1 MNFSHIESPGLIV
14 FPEIVRSNI
23 KMAIDMVGGDIAR
36 LRPHI
41 KTHKTQEVNDLLLE
55 AGIYKFKCATIAEA
69 ELLAISKAKDILL
82 SIQPTGTTLSRF
94 IELILNYQKSQFS
107 CLVDD
112 YLAAEKVNELAIKNN
127 IYINIFIDLNVGM
140 NRTGIVPKNAFQLID
155 KITNHLPN
163 LIIKGLHAY
172 DGHIRDFD
180 IDKRIDHVQQDFVD
194 FYELI
199 DHIDPKNKYELVVG
213 GTPSFLVH
221 RTNDRFVCSPGTFV
235 FFDIGYSNL
244 FPENT
249 FKMAVQ
255 IISRVI
261 SKPTSSTIC
270 IDLGHKSV
278 AAENPIENRVR
289 FIDFPNWTLK
299 SQSEEHGMIEVNDHA
314 NIEIGQIIRMYPYH
328 ICPTVAL
335 HQNLQV
341 IEDDEMVAE
350 WVVKARNR
358 KINF

>member
-1 MNFSHIESPGLIV
+1 M
-14 FPEIVRSNI
+14 
-23 KMAIDMVGGDIAR
+23 ID
-36 LRPHI
+36 
-41 KTHKTQEVNDLLLE
+41 E
-55 AGIYKFKCATIAEA
+55 
-69 ELLAISKAKDILL
+69 
-82 SIQPTGTTLSRF
+82 
-94 IELILNYQKSQFS
+94 
-107 CLVDD
+107 
-112 YLAAEKVNELAIKNN
+112 
-127 IYINIFIDLNVGM
+127 
-140 NRTGIVPKNAFQLID
+140 
-155 KITNHLPN
+155 ITNHLPN

-180 IDKRIDHVQQDFVD
+180 IDMRMDHVQQDFVD

-199 DHIDPKNKYELVVG
+199 DQIDPKNKYELVVG

-341 IEDDEMVAE
+341 IEDDEMVGE

-358 KINF
+358 KLNF

>member
-1 MNFSHIESPGLIV
+1 MNYSHIESPGLIV
-14 FPEIVRSNI
+14 FPETVRSNI
-23 KMAIDMVGGDIAR
+23 KMAIDMVGGDVAR

-112 YLAAEKVNELAIKNN
+112 YLAAEKVNELAINNN
-127 IYINIFIDLNVGM
+127 ILINIFIDLNVGM
-140 NRTGIVPKNAFQLID
+140 NRTGIFPKKAFQLID
-155 KITNHLPN
+155 EITNHLPN

-180 IDKRIDHVQQDFVD
+180 IDKRIEHVKQDFVD

-341 IEDDEMVAE
+341 IEDDEMVGE

>member
-1 MNFSHIESPGLIV
+1 MNFSNIESPGLIV
-14 FPEIVRSNI
+14 YPEIVESNI
-23 KMAIDMVGGDIAR
+23 KMSIDMVSGNVAR

-41 KTHKTQEVNDLLLE
+41 KTHKTQEVNELLLK

-69 ELLAISKAKDILL
+69 ELLAISNAKDILL

-94 IELILNYQKSQFS
+94 IELTIKYSKHKFS

-112 YLAAEKVNELAIKNN
+112 YSAAEKINELAVNN
-127 IYINIFIDLNVGM
+127 HVVINIFIDLNVGM
-140 NRTGIVPKNAFQLID
+140 NRTGIVPKDAYQLID

-163 LIIKGLHAY
+163 LNIVGLHAY
-172 DGHIRDFD
+172 DGHIRDVD
-180 IDKRIDHVQQDFVD
+180 IDTRKDHVQKDFTD

-199 DHIDPKNKYELVVG
+199 DKIDPNNSYELVVG

-221 RTNDRFVCSPGTFV
+221 CTNDRFVCSPGTFV
-235 FFDIGYSNL
+235 FFDIGYSKL
-244 FPENT
+244 FHENT

-299 SQSEEHGMIEVNDHA
+299 SQSEEHGIIEVNDHSD
-314 NIEIGQIIRMYPYH
+314 IQIGQIIRMYPYH

-341 IEDDEMVAE
+341 IEQDEMVGE
-350 WVVKARNR
+350 WFVKARNR
-358 KINF
+358 KINI

>member
-23 KMAIDMVGGDIAR
+23 KLAINMVGGDVAR

-41 KTHKTQEVNDLLLE
+41 KTHKTQEVNDLLIE

-112 YLAAEKVNELAIKNN
+112 YLAAEKVNELAINN
-127 IYINIFIDLNVGM
+127 NVYINIFIDLNVGM
-140 NRTGIVPKNAFQLID
+140 NRTGIFPKKAFQLID
-155 KITNHLPN
+155 EITNHLPN
-163 LIIKGLHAY
+163 LVIKGLHAY

-180 IDKRIDHVQQDFVD
+180 IDKRIEHVQQDFVD

-199 DHIDPKNKYELVVG
+199 DQIDPKNKYELVVG

-341 IEDDEMVAE
+341 IEDDEMVGE

>member
-1 MNFSHIESPGLIV
+1 MDFSKIESPGLIV

-23 KMAIDMVGGDIAR
+23 KLAIDMVGGNVDR

-41 KTHKTQEVNDLLLE
+41 KTHKTQEVNNLLLE

-94 IELILNYQKSQFS
+94 FELILHYQTSEFS

-112 YLAAEKVNELAIKNN
+112 YLAAEKIDELASNNN
-127 IYINIFIDLNVGM
+127 IVINIFIDLNVGM
-140 NRTGIVPKNAFQLID
+140 NRTGIVPKNALQLIE
-155 KITNHLPN
+155 KIKNHLSN
-163 LIIKGLHAY
+163 LKIKGYHAY

-180 IDKRIDHVQQDFVD
+180 MESRIDHVQQDFID
-194 FYELI
+194 FYKLI
-199 DHIDPKNKYELVVG
+199 DRIDPNNKYEIVVG

-221 RTNDRFVCSPGTFV
+221 RTNNRFVCSPGTFV

-270 IDLGHKSV
+270 VDLGHKSV

-289 FIDFPNWTLK
+289 FIDFPNWLLK
-299 SQSEEHGMIEVNDHA
+299 SQSEEHGIIEVNDHTD
-314 NIEIGQIIRMYPYH
+314 IEIGQIIRMYPYH

-341 IEDDEMVAE
+341 IEDDQKTGE

-358 KINF
+358 KINI

>member
-23 KMAIDMVGGDIAR
+23 KMAIDMVGGDVAR

-112 YLAAEKVNELAIKNN
+112 YLAAEKVNELAFKNN

-180 IDKRIDHVQQDFVD
+180 IDERRDHVQEDFVD

-341 IEDDEMVAE
+341 IEDDEMVGE

>member
-1 MNFSHIESPGLIV
+1 
-14 FPEIVRSNI
+14 
-23 KMAIDMVGGDIAR
+23 
-36 LRPHI
+36 
-41 KTHKTQEVNDLLLE
+41 LLK

-69 ELLAISKAKDILL
+69 ELLAISNAKDILL
-82 SIQPTGTTLSRF
+82 SIQPTGTTLARF
-94 IELILNYQKSQFS
+94 IALGLQYQNSQFS

-112 YLAAEKVNELAIKNN
+112 YNAAKNINDLAINHHVT
-127 IYINIFIDLNVGM
+127 IPVFIDINVGM
-140 NRTGIVPKNAFQLID
+140 NRTGIVPKEAFKLID
-155 KITNHLPN
+155 VISDHLPN

-172 DGHIRDFD
+172 DGHIRDVNLQTRIEHVKQDFID
-180 IDKRIDHVQQDFVD
+180 FNALIDKI
-194 FYELI
+194 
-199 DHIDPKNKYELVVG
+199 NTSTYELVVG

-221 RTNDRFVCSPGTFV
+221 RSNNRFVCSPGTFV
-235 FFDIGYSNL
+235 FFDIGYHNL

-255 IISRVI
+255 IIARVI
-261 SKPTSSTIC
+261 SKPTKSTIC

-289 FIDFPNWTLK
+289 FIDFPHWTLK
-299 SQSEEHGMIEVNDHA
+299 SQSEEHGIIEVNDNT
-314 NIEIGQIIRMYPYH
+314 NIQIGQIIRMYPYH

-341 IEDDEMVAE
+341 IEDDQKIGE

-358 KINF
+358 KINI

>member
-1 MNFSHIESPGLIV
+1 MDFSHIESPGLIV

-23 KMAIDMVGGDIAR
+23 KMAIDMIGGNVAR

-82 SIQPTGTTLSRF
+82 SIQPTGTTLTRF
-94 IELILNYQKSQFS
+94 IELILHYQKSQFS

-112 YLAAEKVNELAIKNN
+112 YLAAEKINELATRNN
-127 IYINIFIDLNVGM
+127 IVINIFIDLNVGM
-140 NRTGIVPKNAFQLID
+140 NRTGILPKDALKLIE
-155 KITNHLPN
+155 KIANHLTN
-163 LIIKGLHAY
+163 LEIKGLHAY

-180 IDKRIDHVQQDFVD
+180 MDTRIDHVQQDFID
-194 FYELI
+194 FHELI
-199 DHIDPKNKYELVVG
+199 DKIDPNNKYELVVG

-249 FKMAVQ
+249 FKIAVQ

-261 SKPTSSTIC
+261 SKPTSSSIC

-289 FIDFPNWTLK
+289 FIDFPHWTLK
-299 SQSEEHGMIEVNDHA
+299 SQSEEHGIIDVQDHS

-341 IEDDEMVAE
+341 IEHDDLVGE
-350 WVVKARNR
+350 WLVKARNR
-358 KINF
+358 KINI

>member
-23 KMAIDMVGGDIAR
+23 KLAIDMVGGDVAR

-94 IELILNYQKSQFS
+94 IDLILNYQKSQFS

-112 YLAAEKVNELAIKNN
+112 YLAAEKVNELALKNN

-180 IDKRIDHVQQDFVD
+180 IDKLIDHVQQDFVD

-341 IEDDEMVAE
+341 IEDDEMVGE

>member
-1 MNFSHIESPGLIV
+1 MDYKNIESPGLIV
-14 FPEIVRSNI
+14 FPEVVRSNI
-23 KMAIDMVGGDIAR
+23 KMVIDMVGGNLAR

-94 IELILNYQKSQFS
+94 IELILSYPKSQFS

-112 YLAAEKVNELAIKNN
+112 YLAAAKINELATNNN
-127 IYINIFIDLNVGM
+127 IVINIFIDLNVGM
-140 NRTGIVPKNAFQLID
+140 NRTGIVPKDAIHLIE
-155 KITNHLPN
+155 KIANHLSN
-163 LIIKGLHAY
+163 LEIKGLHAY
-172 DGHIRDFD
+172 DGHIRDFE
-180 IDKRIDHVQQDFVD
+180 IDARINHVQQDFIN

-199 DHIDPKNKYELVVG
+199 DKIDPNNKYELVVG

-235 FFDIGYSNL
+235 FFDIGYSKL

-249 FKMAVQ
+249 FEMAVQ

-289 FIDFPNWTLK
+289 FIDFPNWILK
-299 SQSEEHGMIEVNDHA
+299 SQSEEHGIIEVNNQA

-335 HQNLQV
+335 HQTLQV
-341 IEDDEMVAE
+341 IKHDQKIGE

-358 KINF
+358 KINI

>member
-1 MNFSHIESPGLIV
+1 MDFSLIESPGLIV
-14 FPEIVRSNI
+14 FPEIVKSNI
-23 KMAIDMVGGDIAR
+23 NLAIEMVDGNVAR

-41 KTHKTQEVNDLLLE
+41 KTHKTQEVNELLME
-55 AGIYKFKCATIAEA
+55 AGIFKFKCATIAEA
-69 ELLAISKAKDILL
+69 ELLAISSVKDVLL
-82 SIQPTGTTLSRF
+82 SIQPTGTSLDRF
-94 IELILNYQKSQFS
+94 IKLVLHYQNCQFS
-107 CLVDD
+107 CLIDD
-112 YLAAEKVNELAIKNN
+112 YLAAKKVNDLAIKHKL
-127 IYINIFIDLNVGM
+127 YIHIFIDLNVGM
-140 NRTGIVPKNAFQLID
+140 NRTGIIPNEAFILIEKIKN
-155 KITNHLPN
+155 N
-163 LIIKGLHAY
+163 LNNLVIKGLHAY

-180 IDKRIDHVQQDFVD
+180 LITRIDHVQHDFID

-199 DHIDPKNKYELVVG
+199 DKIDKDSEYELVVG

-221 RTNDRFVCSPGTFV
+221 RTNNRFVCSPGTFV

-244 FPENT
+244 YPENT
-249 FKMAVQ
+249 FNMAVQ

-289 FIDFPNWTLK
+289 FLDFPHWSLK
-299 SQSEEHGMIEVNDHA
+299 SQSEEHGIIEVNDHS

-341 IEDDEMVAE
+341 IEDDKLKGE
-350 WVVKARNR
+350 WIVRARNR
-358 KINF
+358 KINI

>member
-1 MNFSHIESPGLIV
+1 MDFSHIESPGLIV

-23 KMAIDMVGGDIAR
+23 KMAIDMVGGNVAR

-82 SIQPTGTTLSRF
+82 SIQPTGTTLTRF
-94 IELILNYQKSQFS
+94 IELILHYQNIQFS
-107 CLVDD
+107 CLIDD
-112 YLAAEKVNELAIKNN
+112 YNAAEKINDLAIKYHVN
-127 IYINIFIDLNVGM
+127 IPVFIDINVGM
-140 NRTGIVPKNAFQLID
+140 NRTGILPKEAFKLIEE
-155 KITNHLPN
+155 ISNHLKN
-163 LIIKGLHAY
+163 LVIKGLHAY

-180 IDKRIDHVQQDFVD
+180 MDTRIDHVQQDFID
-194 FYELI
+194 FYALI
-199 DHIDPKNKYELVVG
+199 DKIDTATYELVVG

-221 RTNDRFVCSPGTFV
+221 RTNNRFVCSPGTFV

-249 FKMAVQ
+249 FKIAVQ

-261 SKPTSSTIC
+261 SKPTSSSIC

-289 FIDFPNWTLK
+289 FIDFPHWTLK
-299 SQSEEHGMIEVNDHA
+299 SQSEEHGIIDVQDNS

-341 IEDDEMVAE
+341 IEHDDLVGE
-350 WVVKARNR
+350 WLVKARNR
-358 KINF
+358 KINI

>member
-23 KMAIDMVGGDIAR
+23 KLAIDMVGGDVAR

-41 KTHKTQEVNDLLLE
+41 KTHKTQEVNDLLIE

-112 YLAAEKVNELAIKNN
+112 YLAAEKVNELAINN
-127 IYINIFIDLNVGM
+127 NVLINIFIDLNVGM
-140 NRTGIVPKNAFQLID
+140 NRTGIFPKKAFQLID
-155 KITNHLPN
+155 EITNHLPN
-163 LIIKGLHAY
+163 LVIKGLHAY

-180 IDKRIDHVQQDFVD
+180 IDKRIEHVQQDFVD

-199 DHIDPKNKYELVVG
+199 DQIDPKNKYELVVG

>member
-1 MNFSHIESPGLIV
+1 MDFSHIESPGLIV

-23 KMAIDMVGGDIAR
+23 KMAIDMVGGNVAR

-82 SIQPTGTTLSRF
+82 SIQPTGTTLTRF
-94 IELILNYQKSQFS
+94 IELILHYQKSQFS

-112 YLAAEKVNELAIKNN
+112 YLAAEKINELAIRNN
-127 IYINIFIDLNVGM
+127 IVINIFIDLNVGM
-140 NRTGIVPKNAFQLID
+140 NRTGILPKEAFKLIEE
-155 KITNHLPN
+155 ISNHLNN
-163 LIIKGLHAY
+163 LVIKGLHAY
-172 DGHIRDFD
+172 DGHIRDVNLQT
-180 IDKRIDHVQQDFVD
+180 RIKHVQQDFID
-194 FYELI
+194 LFALI
-199 DHIDPKNKYELVVG
+199 DKIDTATYELVVG

-221 RTNDRFVCSPGTFV
+221 RTNNRFVCSPGTFV

-249 FKMAVQ
+249 FKIAVQ

-278 AAENPIENRVR
+278 AAENPLENRVR

-299 SQSEEHGMIEVNDHA
+299 SQSEEHGIIEVNDHA
-314 NIEIGQIIRMYPYH
+314 DIEIGQIIRMYPYH

-341 IEDDEMVAE
+341 IEHDDLVGE
-350 WVVKARNR
+350 WLVKARNR
-358 KINF
+358 KINI

>member
-1 MNFSHIESPGLIV
+1 MDFSKIESPGLIV
-14 FPEIVRSNI
+14 FPEIVKSNI
-23 KMAIDMVGGDIAR
+23 KMAIDMVGGNVAR

-41 KTHKTQEVNDLLLE
+41 KTHKTQEVNDLLLK

-69 ELLAISKAKDILL
+69 ELLAISNAKDILL
-82 SIQPTGTTLSRF
+82 SIQPTGTTLLRF
-94 IELILNYQKSQFS
+94 MELTLKYSKNQFS

-112 YLAAEKVNELAIKNN
+112 YLAAEKINELAVSNHVV
-127 IYINIFIDLNVGM
+127 INIFIDLNVGM
-140 NRTGIVPKNAFQLID
+140 NRTGIVPKDAYHLIE

-163 LIIKGLHAY
+163 LTIKGLHAY

-180 IDKRIDHVQQDFVD
+180 MDTRINHVEQDFID

-199 DHIDPKNKYELVVG
+199 EKIDNNKFELVVG

-221 RTNDRFVCSPGTFV
+221 RTNNRFVCSPGTFV
-235 FFDIGYSNL
+235 FFDIGYSKL

-299 SQSEEHGMIEVNDHA
+299 SQSEEHGIIEVNEHA
-314 NIEIGQIIRMYPYH
+314 SIEIGQIIRMYPYH

-341 IEDDEMVAE
+341 IEQDEMDGE
-350 WVVKARNR
+350 WIVKARNR
-358 KINF
+358 KINI

>member
-1 MNFSHIESPGLIV
+1 MDFTKIESPGLILY
-14 FPEIVRSNI
+14 PEIVAANI
-23 KMAIDMVGGDIAR
+23 KLAIAMVGGNVGR

-41 KTHKTQEVNDLLLE
+41 KTHKTQEVNQLLIE

-69 ELLAISKAKDILL
+69 ELLAISTAKDILL
-82 SIQPTGTTLSRF
+82 SIQPTGTTLERF
-94 IELILNYQKSQFS
+94 IQLVKFYPNCQFS

-112 YLAAEKVNELAIKNN
+112 YSAAIK
-127 IYINIFIDLNVGM
+127 INDLANTNKLMIDVFIDLNVGM
-140 NRTGIVPKNAFQLID
+140 NRTGLVPTEAVTLIE
-155 KITNHLPN
+155 KIIYN
-163 LIIKGLHAY
+163 LHNLVIKGLHAY
-172 DGHIRDFD
+172 DGHIRDFTLNA
-180 IDKRIDHVQQDFVD
+180 RIEHVKNDFVD

-199 DHIDPKNKYELVVG
+199 DKIDHKNNYELVVG

-221 RTNDRFVCSPGTFV
+221 CTNNRFVCSPGTFV
-235 FFDIGYSNL
+235 FFDVGYSNL

-261 SKPTSSTIC
+261 SKPTNKTIC

-289 FIDFPNWTLK
+289 FIDFPQWFLI
-299 SQSEEHGMIEVNDHA
+299 SQSEEHGIIEVNDHTQ
-314 NIEIGQIIRMYPYH
+314 IEVGQIIRMYPYH

-335 HQNLQV
+335 HQNLQI
-341 IEDDEMVAE
+341 IENHELIGE
-350 WVVKARNR
+350 WEVKARNR
-358 KINF
+358 KINI

>member
-23 KMAIDMVGGDIAR
+23 KLAIDMVGGDVAR

-112 YLAAEKVNELAIKNN
+112 YLAAEKVNELALKNN

-235 FFDIGYSNL
+235 FFDIGYSSL

-341 IEDDEMVAE
+341 IEDDEMVGE